1 MNLKIIG
8 EIMSKVWMAIAVS
21 LLGHIWAWFHMQG
34 QFKYEWAKTWWWI
47 ILGGIPISILFFY
60 GTKWYYEYFGN
71 YWYVRPIGFG
81 IGTLTF
87 GLLTW
92 VLLNEVPDTRTI
104 ISLFLSVIIIIL
116 QLSHLTIK

>member
-21 LLGHIWAWFHMQG
+21 LLGHIWAWIHMQR
-34 QFKYEWAKTWWWI
+34 QYKYECAKTWWWI

-92 VLLNEVPDTRTI
+92 ILLNEVPDTRTI

>member
-1 MNLKIIG
+1 MNLKSIG

-92 VLLNEVPDTRTI
+92 ILLNEVPDTRTI

>member
-1 MNLKIIG
+1 MNKL
-8 EIMSKVWMAIAVS
+8 WMAISVS
-21 LLGHIWAWFHMQG
+21 LLGHILAWFHMQA
-34 QFKYEWAKTWWWI
+34 QFKWTWASNTWWI
-47 ILGGIPISILFFY
+47 AIGGIPISYAFFY
-60 GTKWYYEYFGN
+60 GPKWDYDFFGN

-92 VLLNEVPDTRTI
+92 ILLNEVPDTRTI

>member
-1 MNLKIIG
+1 
-8 EIMSKVWMAIAVS
+8 MSKVWMAIAVS

-34 QFKYEWAKTWWWI
+34 QFKYEWAKTWWRI
-47 ILGGIPISILFFY
+47 ILGGIPISIFFFY

>member
-60 GTKWYYEYFGN
+60 GTKWYYEYFGY

-92 VLLNEVPDTRTI
+92 ILLNEVPDTRTI

>member
-1 MNLKIIG
+1 
-8 EIMSKVWMAIAVS
+8 MSKLWMA
-21 LLGHIWAWFHMQG
+21 LGISFVGHLIAWFHMQG
-34 QFKYEWAKTWWWI
+34 QFKYEWAKSIWWI
-47 ILGGIPISILFFY
+47 ILGGIPISFCFY
-60 GTKWYYEYFGN
+60 YSTRWFYEYFGN

-92 VLLNEVPDTRTI
+92 ILLNEVPDTRTI

>member
-81 IGTLTF
+81 IGTLPF

-92 VLLNEVPDTRTI
+92 ILLNEVPDTRTI